1 MGSYCF
7 GIDVGGTTVKCGL
20 FQTDGTL
27 VDKWEIPTR
36 TENKGENIL
45 PDVADTI
52 NHKIAEENIDKED
65 ITVWESEFRDRLINS
80 KARLHVQ

>member
-20 FQTDGTL
+20 FQTDGNL

-45 PDVADTI
+45 PDVA
-52 NHKIAEENIDKED
+52 
-65 ITVWESEFRDRLINS
+65 
-80 KARLHVQ
+80 KAIQEKNGRKRY

>member
-45 PDVADTI
+45 PDVANAI
-52 NHKIAEENIDKED
+52 NLKLEEKN
-65 ITVWESEFRDRLINS
+65 RLGRRYL
-80 KARLHVQ
+80 RLLRGPRLWQA

>member
-45 PDVADTI
+45 PDVANAI
-52 NHKIAEENIDKED
+52 NLKLEEKKIDKADVEGVG
-65 ITVWESEFRDRLINS
+65 IGIPRSIQ